1 MNRREFLK
9 RAGAAGVGF
18 WTSARFAPARGYPR
32 NARLNVAVIGAAGM
46 RGADNTQGVS
56 SETLLAFCDV
66 DEKNL
71 ARALAKYPRAVP
83 YHDFRIMLEKEKSL
97 DAIVISTPDH
107 IHAPAGV
114 MAMKLGKHV
123 YSEKPLAHS
132 VFEART
138 LAKLAAERKL
148 ATQLGTQIHAG
159 SNYRRA
165 VELIQAGAVGPVEEV
180 HVWVGGAWTAGDLPK
195 SYPPCPPHLHWD
207 LWLGP
212 AAERPYHPEYHPVN
226 WRKWWNFG
234 GGHLADMGCHWIDL
248 AFWALKLRHPL
259 TVEAQGP
266 PAHPE
271 GAPPWLVVTWTFP
284 ARESLPPVTLKW
296 YHGDRKPPHAT
307 DGRLGDWKGNG
318 VLFVGKKGML
328 LADYGNHRLLPAE
341 DFKDYA
347 RPPKS
352 IPESIGHH
360 AEWVKACKD
369 GSPTTC
375 NFDYSGALSEAVL
388 LGNVAYRTGKKLE
401 WDAQALKA
409 KNGPEA
415 DRFLRR
421 EYRKGWAL

>member
-1 MNRREFLK
+1 MNRRQFLQ
-9 RAGAAGVGF
+9 RAGAAGVAF
-18 WTSARFAPARGYPR
+18 WTSARGYAQ
-32 NARLNVAVIGAAGM
+32 NAKLNVAVIGAAGM

-195 SYPPCPPHLHWD
+195 DQPPCPPHLHWD

>member
-1 MNRREFLK
+1 MNRRGFLGRIGAGTLGFWAAA
-9 RAGAAGVGF
+9 RAGLAR
-18 WTSARFAPARGYPR
+18 TSSP
-32 NARLNVAVIGAAGM
+32 NEKLNVAVIGAAGM
-46 RGADNTQGVS
+46 RGADNTQGVAT
-56 SETLLAFCDV
+56 ENLLAFCDV

-71 ARALAKYPRAVP
+71 AKVLAKYPKAAP
-83 YHDFRIMLEKEKSL
+83 YHDFRVMLEKEKTL
-97 DAIVISTPDH
+97 DAVVISTPDH

-123 YSEKPLAHS
+123 YCEKPLAHS

-138 LAKLAAERKL
+138 MARLAAEKKL

-159 SNYRRA
+159 SNYRRV
-165 VELIQAGAVGPVEEV
+165 VELVQAGAVGPVEEV

-195 SYPPCPPHLHWD
+195 DVPDCPPHLHWD

-266 PAHPE
+266 PPHAE

-284 ARESLPPVTLKW
+284 AREALPPVTLRW
-296 YHGDRKPPHAT
+296 YHGDRKPPQASE
-307 DGRLGDWKGNG
+307 GRLGDWKGNG
-318 VLFVGKKGML
+318 ILFVGKKGMI

-347 RPPKS
+347 RPAKS

-375 NFDYSGALSEAVL
+375 NFDYSGALSETVL
-388 LGNVAYRTGKKLE
+388 LGNVAFRAGKKLE
-401 WDAQALKA
+401 WDAAALRVR
-409 KNGPEA
+409 NSPEA
-415 DRFLRR
+415 ERFLKR
-421 EYRKGWAL
+421 EYRKGWTL